1 MTSSAPPASSPVKA
15 PRDIS
20 LPPRVGE
27 NFDIYKVAECS
38 PDRLRLKV
46 PSGCMLFMA
55 LCSTVA
61 AVILFLIWWSIS
73 RASSD
78 AAYSHLIGKPL
89 VWSIVAALIAVAS
102 LLNMGSSVEVDRVRR
117 RARSTRFFFSTTEH
131 PTDRLQAVRIE
142 LKLPTVVTNAAAA
155 NKPASTPNTAPP
167 LANRA
172 FLTLVGRDD
181 QDLPVEIKL
190 GDTTLGANGSWPLLG
205 ATALHVARMLKLPLR
220 IDGAVESA
228 SETIQRQI
236 EVLRAQVLSK

>member
-1 MTSSAPPASSPVKA
+1 MTSSVPPAPSPVKA
-15 PRDIS
+15 PRDI
-20 LPPRVGE
+20 LQPPRVGE

-46 PSGCMLFMA
+46 PSGCMLLMA
-55 LCSTVA
+55 L
-61 AVILFLIWWSIS
+61 WWSIS